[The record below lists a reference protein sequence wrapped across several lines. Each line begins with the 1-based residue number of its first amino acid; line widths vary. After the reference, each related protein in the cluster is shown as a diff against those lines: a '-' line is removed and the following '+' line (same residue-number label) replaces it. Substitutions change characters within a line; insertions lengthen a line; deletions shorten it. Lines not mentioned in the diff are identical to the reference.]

1 MNTGILKI
9 GDNVEVRILQQVE
22 QGWKTGDRPDSYAS
36 KIQNILDNGDIEIDM
51 PTREGKNASLPS
63 GVRLEFLFYTQVGI
77 YRCVAHIKNR
87 YIRENLYLLL
97 IEPKTPLEKFQRREH
112 YRFECALD
120 MLYLLIKPNELDIS
134 PIEELKEHHRLTYPE
149 DLAKEAIAVDLSGGG
164 MRFVAY
170 EAADNGDYMVISLP
184 LENES
189 MSYTLEVVACV
200 LTCQQ
205 IKKHTGK
212 RKDSQK
218 KYEYRVKFLMKNS
231 EDREWI
237 IKFIFEQERLRRQ
250 KG

>member
-36 KIQNILDNGDIEIDM
+36 KIQNILDNGDIEIDV
-51 PTREGKNASLPS
+51 PTKEGKNASLPS

-120 MLYLLIKPNELDIS
+120 MLYLLIRPNELDIS

-205 IKKHTGK
+205 IKKHMGR

-218 KYEYRVKFLMKNS
+218 KYEYRVKFLMKNP

>member
-9 GDNVEVRILQQVE
+9 GDNVEIRILQQIE
-22 QGWKTGDRPDSYAS
+22 QGWKTGERPDFYAS

-51 PTREGKNASLPS
+51 PTKKGQNASPPS
-63 GVRLEFLFYTQVGI
+63 GVRLEILFYTRDDI
-77 YRCVAHIKNR
+77 YRCIAHIKDR
-87 YIRENLYLLL
+87 YIRENMFFLL

-112 YRFECALD
+112 YRFECALN
-120 MLYLLIKPNELDIS
+120 MLYLPIKEDEVDIS
-134 PIEELKEHHRLTYPE
+134 PIGELKEHHRLTYPE

-164 MRFVAY
+164 MRFVGY
-170 EAADNGDYMVISLP
+170 EPGKEGEYMVISLP

-189 MSYTLEVVACV
+189 MSYTLEIVASI
-200 LTCQQ
+200 LTCRR
-205 IKKHTGK
+205 IKRSAGEKP
-212 RKDSQK
+212 DAQK
-218 KYEYRVKFLMKNS
+218 KYEYRVKFLVKHP

>member
-218 KYEYRVKFLMKNS
+218 KYEYRVKFLMKNP

-250 KG
+250 EG

>member
-1 MNTGILKI
+1 MNTDVLKI
-9 GDNVEVRILQQVE
+9 GDNVEIRILQQIE
-22 QGWKTGDRPDSYAS
+22 QGWKTGERPDFYAS

-51 PTREGKNASLPS
+51 PTQKGQNASLPS
-63 GVRLEFLFYTQVGI
+63 GVRLEFLFYTRENI
-77 YRCVAHIKNR
+77 YRCVAHIKDR

-120 MLYLLIKPNELDIS
+120 MLYQPIKKDEVDIS
-134 PIEELKEHHRLTYPE
+134 PIGELKEHHRLTYPE
-149 DLAKEAIAVDLSGGG
+149 DLAKEAVAVDLSGGG
-164 MRFVAY
+164 MRFVGY
-170 EAADNGDYMVISLP
+170 EPGTEGEYMVISLP

-189 MSYTLEVVACV
+189 MSYTLEIVASV
-200 LTCQQ
+200 LTCQR
-205 IKKHTGK
+205 IKRSAGE
-212 RKDSQK
+212 RPDSQK
-218 KYEYRVKFLMKNS
+218 KYEYRVKFLVKNP

>member
-1 MNTGILKI
+1 
-9 GDNVEVRILQQVE
+9 
-22 QGWKTGDRPDSYAS
+22 
-36 KIQNILDNGDIEIDM
+36 
-51 PTREGKNASLPS
+51 
-63 GVRLEFLFYTQVGI
+63 
-77 YRCVAHIKNR
+77 
-87 YIRENLYLLL
+87 
-97 IEPKTPLEKFQRREH
+97 
-112 YRFECALD
+112 
-120 MLYLLIKPNELDIS
+120 MLYLPIKPNELDIS

-164 MRFVAY
+164 MRFVGY

-218 KYEYRVKFLMKNS
+218 KYEYRVKFLMKNP

>member
-9 GDNVEVRILQQVE
+9 GDNVEIRILQQVE
-22 QGWKTGDRPDSYAS
+22 QGWKTGDRPDFYAS
-36 KIQNILDNGDIEIDM
+36 KIQNILDNGDIEVDM

-63 GVRLEFLFYTQVGI
+63 GVRLEFLFYTQKGI
-77 YRCVAHIKNR
+77 YRCIAHIKGR

-120 MLYLLIKPNELDIS
+120 MLYQTIKADEVDIS
-134 PIEELKEHHRLTYPE
+134 PIGELKEHHRLTYPE

-164 MRFVAY
+164 MRFVGY
-170 EAADNGDYMVISLP
+170 EPGNDGDYMVISLP

-200 LTCQQ
+200 LTCQR
-205 IKKHTGK
+205 IKKNTGK

-218 KYEYRVKFLMKNS
+218 KYEYRVKFLMKS
-231 EDREWI
+231 PEDREWI

>member
-9 GDNVEVRILQQVE
+9 GDNVDIRILQQVE
-22 QGWKTGDRPDSYAS
+22 QGWKTGERPESYAS
-36 KIQNILDNGDIEIDM
+36 KIQNILDDGNIEVDM

-63 GVRLEFLFYTQVGI
+63 GVRLEFLFYTQGGM

-87 YIRENLYLLL
+87 YIRDNMYLLL

-120 MLYLLIKPNELDIS
+120 MLYQPIKNDEVDIS

-164 MRFVAY
+164 MRFVGY
-170 EAADNGDYMVISLP
+170 EPVNNGEYMVISLP

-189 MSYTLEVVACV
+189 MNYTLEVVACV
-200 LTCQQ
+200 LTCQR
-205 IKKHTGK
+205 IKKNTGK

-218 KYEYRVKFLMKNS
+218 KYEYRVKFLIRNP

>member
-9 GDNVEVRILQQVE
+9 GDNVEIRILQQVE

-51 PTREGKNASLPS
+51 PTKGGKNASLPS
-63 GVRLEFLFYTQVGI
+63 GVRLEFLFYTQGGI

-120 MLYLLIKPNELDIS
+120 MLYQLIKPNEVDIS

-149 DLAKEAIAVDLSGGG
+149 DLSKEAIAVDLSGGG
-164 MRFVAY
+164 MRFVGY

-218 KYEYRVKFLMKNS
+218 KYEYRVKFLMKNP